1 MFTETSRV
9 PLLFFFGIS
18 FEPIAKTNSV
28 THAAGQTC
36 IRSEHGNPYMES
48 TVLDHHPPF
57 FLAPVSRLPYSL
69 TLPNAKVTFLACLG
83 TLAPPP
89 PTG

>member
-1 MFTETSRV
+1 MSHSCSSSASV
-9 PLLFFFGIS
+9 LSLLLTDSI
-18 FEPIAKTNSV
+18 
-28 THAAGQTC
+28 THAAGQTYV
-36 IRSEHGNPYMES
+36 RSEHGNPYMES

-57 FLAPVSRLPYSL
+57 LLAPVSRLPYSP

-83 TLAPPP
+83 TLAVPP